1 VVDGREEYQPA
12 KLVKET
18 SCGGSCT
25 HCHQTIIS
33 RSFFV
38 NLIALFVKGAV
49 GIVTGSQALI
59 ADAVHSVADTVA
71 FGLMFASSRRQIGR
85 SAVASAWVILLTG
98 TVVFLSAVWICAD
111 NISLLVGGVG
121 ARPGLLALL
130 VAALSVGANGYLYW
144 LSRCV
149 DRHLA
154 GANVRVCMVQNRVNF
169 IAAGIAFAGVSLSA
183 LGFPLFDPFG
193 ALLIGGIL
201 FAAAFEI
208 FRLALQQGAML
219 TSQMKGAGIAVVL
232 VISCVIIGYYTHM
245 TIRRHE
251 VVLIPSAG
259 LATISPMH
267 QQLAR
272 APYFLVFNTREN
284 TVRPVVNGNRFTPGN
299 VDQSLVDIVRHQNVD
314 VVLAQNI
321 NPQLYQRLR
330 DAGVRM
336 YYAPRGTLAGQ
347 TVHSFTD
354 GKLPAA
360 TEPNIG
366 MAPNRKRSR
375 WWRRW

>member
-1 VVDGREEYQPA
+1 MLDGHDTFQPA
-12 KLVKET
+12 SVAQES
-18 SCGGSCT
+18 SCGGSCSQ
-25 HCHQTIIS
+25 CHQTIIS

-49 GIVTGSQALI
+49 GILTGSQALI
-59 ADAVHSVADTVA
+59 ADAVHSCADTVA

-98 TVVFLSAVWICAD
+98 TVVFLSAVWICAH

-121 ARPGLLALL
+121 ARPGLLALV

-154 GANVRVCMVQNRVNF
+154 GANVRVCMVQNKVNF

-183 LGFPLFDPFG
+183 IGFPLFDSFG
-193 ALLIGGIL
+193 ALLIGFIL

-208 FRLALQQGAML
+208 FRLGLQQGA
-219 TSQMKGAGIAVVL
+219 TITPQMRGAGLAVV
-232 VISCVIIGYYTHM
+232 VAISCVIIATYTH
-245 TIRRHE
+245 TTLRRHE
-251 VVLIPSAG
+251 VVLIPSSG
-259 LATISPMH
+259 LATISPVD
-267 QQLAR
+267 QRLAR

-284 TVRPVVNGNRFTPGN
+284 TVRPVVNGNRLTPGN
-299 VDQSLVDIVRHQNVD
+299 VDHSLVQIIRHQNVD

-321 NPQLYQRLR
+321 NPHLYQLLR
-330 DAGVRM
+330 DEGVRM

-347 TVHSFTD
+347 TVHSFSD
-354 GKLPAA
+354 GRLPPA
-360 TEPNIG
+360 TKPNIG
-366 MAPNRKRSR
+366 LGPQPKRSK